1 MRSLIKT
8 ISGWGN
14 YPAYSCR
21 VFRGERAREQKEILA
36 TPNESFIARGFGRA
50 YGDAA
55 LNADHGVILQ
65 ERFDK
70 YLSFDSQTG
79 LLECEGG
86 VSVED
91 LLATFLPR
99 GYFPPATPG
108 TKFITVGGAI
118 AADIHGKNHH
128 REGSFSHTV
137 ESLKVMVASGE
148 TVTCS
153 RTQNAD
159 LFRATV
165 GGMGLSGIITGAKFR
180 LLAVPSSRMKVFFKK
195 TKNLEETLAQFVATD
210 EQYGHSVC
218 WLDTVASGAK
228 LGRGVM
234 MLGNFATAAEV
245 GGPAERVHDVA
256 FKKKANVPFFL
267 PEFTLN
273 KLSIALFNG
282 AVYAHY
288 ADNKSKI
295 QTVDRYYYPLDSIS
309 NWNRGYGKSGFI
321 QFQAVWPKT
330 SSAEALKKTLEA
342 IQKAGAL
349 SFLSVLKT
357 MGPESEGFLSFPM
370 PGHTLA
376 LDIPYRGKETEELAR
391 RLNALTLDY
400 GGRVYL
406 AKDAFL
412 TAEQTRRMY
421 PHYDEFLAAK
431 KKWDPTGRFASSLS
445 KRVGLS

>member
-21 VFRGERAREQKEILA
+21 VFRGERPREQKEILA
-36 TPNESFIARGFGRA
+36 TPNESFIARGLGRA

-70 YLSFDSQTG
+70 YLAFDPRTG

-99 GYFPPATPG
+99 GFFPPATPG
-108 TKFITVGGAI
+108 TKYITVGGAI

-128 REGSFSHTV
+128 REGSFSHGV
-137 ESLKVMVASGE
+137 ESLSVMLASGE
-148 TVTCS
+148 TVSCS
-153 RTQNAD
+153 REKNPD

-165 GGMGLSGIITGAKFR
+165 GGMGLTGIITGAKFR
-180 LLAVPSSRMKVFFKK
+180 LQSVPSSRMKVYFKK
-195 TKNLEETLAQFVATD
+195 TRNLEETLAQFVATD
-210 EQYGHSVC
+210 EKYGHSVC
-218 WLDTVASGAK
+218 WLDTVASGPK

-234 MLGNFATAAEV
+234 MLGNFAGADDLHESGSALH
-245 GGPAERVHDVA
+245 ALA
-256 FKKKANVPFFL
+256 FKKKTNVPFFF

-273 KLSIALFNG
+273 KLSIALFNS

-288 ADNKSKI
+288 PNDKTKI
-295 QTVDRYYYPLDSIS
+295 QTIDRYYYPLDSIT
-309 NWNRGYGKSGFI
+309 NWNRGYGKAGFI
-321 QFQAVWPKT
+321 QFQAVWPKA

-342 IQKAGAL
+342 IQNAGEL

-357 MGPESEGFLSFPM
+357 LGPESDGYLSFPM

-376 LDIPYRGKETEELAR
+376 LDIPYRGKNTDALAR

-412 TAEQTRRMY
+412 TADQTRRMY
-421 PHYDEFLAAK
+421 PHYDDFLAAK
-431 KKWDPTGRFASSLS
+431 HKWDPAGRFASSLS